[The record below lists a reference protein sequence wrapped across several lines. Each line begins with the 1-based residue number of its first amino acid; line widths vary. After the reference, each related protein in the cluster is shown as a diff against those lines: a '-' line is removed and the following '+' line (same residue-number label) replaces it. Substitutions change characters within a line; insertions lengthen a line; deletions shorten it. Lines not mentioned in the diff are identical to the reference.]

1 MTKNDK
7 KIAELEQELKALL
20 AQAEGVFEDFEQK
33 MTALEKKRSDF
44 LLKISQEK
52 DQEKIDKIINIL
64 KK

>member
-1 MTKNDK
+1 MAKNDK

-20 AQAEGVFEDFEQK
+20 TQAEVVFEDFEQK
-33 MTALEKKRSDF
+33 MTALEKKRSAF
-44 LLKISQEK
+44 LSKVSKEK